1 MKIRNKLIVFMFLT
15 SVSIF
20 SQNFVD
26 GLRLSEPGVISSGK
40 NLAMGNA
47 ALAVGTDYSGV
58 LINPATL
65 GMLES
70 EVNFGFY
77 FSSYENN
84 SNYFNAK
91 LNAKETSTQIN
102 ELSFVYKIPTRRGSL
117 VIGIGYNKLKDFNSV
132 TEFEGFNTGNN
143 SMIQDLTNRNSDLT
157 YDLRLSHA
165 VYDNGIF
172 LYDETF
178 INGNLFQK
186 GTLVESGNLENL
198 SFSAA
203 TEIAK
208 DLYIGGSLNF
218 IGGTFTN
225 DRNYAETDVNNVY
238 DENLQIDPDDPQ
250 TIDFVE
256 FTTHDNY
263 KWDISGFN
271 LKGGFVYDF
280 SRMFTIGGSIESS
293 TSYFINEEYFVEGS
307 SYFENN
313 YSYDVTPQVSTLK
326 YEITT
331 PMKAS
336 FGGSLKVPFVIL
348 FTSIDLID
356 YSEMELFGDFD
367 SATIVEINEE
377 IRRNLDF
384 APIYHFGLASTIP
397 FLDLRVKAGT
407 MLISS
412 PYKDKLLQSDKE
424 YVTFGLGFF
433 SHGPVKLDFATA
445 YGSWKEAVDIYGNGE
460 ARVQKNVEDYYLMAT
475 MKYKF

>member
-1 MKIRNKLIVFMFLT
+1 MKILNKLIVFVFST

-26 GLRLSEPGVISSGK
+26 GLRLAEPGIISSGK

-47 ALAVGTDYSGV
+47 ALAVGTDYGGV

-65 GMLES
+65 GLLES

-84 SNYFNAK
+84 SNYFNTK
-91 LNAKETSTQIN
+91 LNAKETSTEIN
-102 ELSFVYKIPTRRGSL
+102 ELSLIYKIPTSRGSL
-117 VIGIGYNKLKDFNSV
+117 VFGIGYNKLKDFNSI
-132 TEFEGFNTGNN
+132 TEFEGFNSGSN
-143 SMIQDLTNRNSDLT
+143 SMIQDLTSHNSDLT
-157 YDLRLSHA
+157 DSLMLSHG
-165 VYDNGIF
+165 V
-172 LYDETF
+172 DETY

-208 DLYIGGSLNF
+208 DLYVGGSLNF
-218 IGGTFTN
+218 IGGTFAN
-225 DRNYAETDVNNVY
+225 DRNYAETDLYNVY
-238 DENLQIDPDDPQ
+238 DENLQIDPDDSR
-250 TIDFVE
+250 TVDFVE

-271 LKGGFVYDF
+271 LKGGFVYDY
-280 SRMFTIGGSIESS
+280 SGMFTIGGSIESS
-293 TSYFINEEYFVEGS
+293 TNYLINEEYFVECS
-307 SYFENN
+307 SYFQNN
-313 YSYDVTPQVSTLK
+313 YGFDVTPHVSTLK

-331 PMKAS
+331 PMKVS

-348 FTSIDLID
+348 FTSVDLID
-356 YSEMELFGDFD
+356 YSDMEFSADLDR
-367 SATIVEINEE
+367 ATIVEINEG
-377 IRRNLDF
+377 IRQNLDF

-412 PYKDKLLQSDKE
+412 PYKDKSMQSDKE
-424 YVTFGLGFF
+424 YITFGLGFF

-445 YGSWKEAVDIYGNGE
+445 YGSWKETVDIYGNGE
-460 ARVQKNVEDYYLMAT
+460 ARVKKNVEDYYLMAT
-475 MKYKF
+475 MKFKF